1 MTFTQLEIFV
11 LVAELRGFTAAAS
24 RLAISQS
31 AVSHSLKSLERELG
45 VDLIVRHQA
54 NLEVTQI
61 GRQLLRRAREILG
74 VSEAMQQEI
83 AATRGLRRGSLRIG
97 SFGPTSSLKLLPAI
111 LQAYR
116 RSYPEID
123 IRIEEGGDHEV
134 TQWILDRR
142 VDVGFVVL
150 PEEPFNRRV
159 GVGLV
164 VSPEERFDTVS
175 LVEDQLVSLIPKQH
189 ALAKKRLI
197 SLADLCNEPF
207 IMSEAGSAA
216 LIEPLFTAA
225 GVVPQVRYRIA
236 QVITILGMVERGDG
250 VSIVAELALPDRIA
264 VTHPGLVK
272 LPLRPAARR
281 RVGLAAR
288 DLRQATPAAK
298 AFLDIAKKI
307 AQKIPI
313 N

>member
-83 AATRGLRRGSLRIG
+83 AAARGLRRGSLRIG

-164 VSPEERFDTVS
+164 VLPEERFDTVS

-298 AFLDIAKKI
+298 AFLDVAKKI

>member
-164 VSPEERFDTVS
+164 VLPEERFDTVS

>member
-83 AATRGLRRGSLRIG
+83 AAVRGLRRGSLRIG

-164 VSPEERFDTVS
+164 VLPEERFDTVS

>member
-54 NLEVTQI
+54 NIEVTQI

-83 AATRGLRRGSLRIG
+83 AAARGLRRGSLRIG

-164 VSPEERFDTVS
+164 VLPEERFDTVS